1 MLHTGS
7 LNTIQTFSS
16 SCKMVDASS
25 KTGVF
30 VFSSVCGLLYPKMN
44 YYVVRDPQIFNEIV
58 NVFVFFHFCT

>member
-1 MLHTGS
+1 
-7 LNTIQTFSS
+7 
-16 SCKMVDASS
+16 MVDASS

-44 YYVVRDPQIFNEIV
+44 NYVVRDPQTFNEIV